1 MIKREIIQSV
11 VTLGQKLGHVFVATA
26 DSKGLPHVAAAGRIS
41 LGADGLLAVAAWFCP
56 GTVVNL
62 EHNTKITLVVWDAVA
77 DTGYQLLGNVEK
89 IEETAMMDGYI
100 PEMESTGPSPQVE
113 RQLLVKVNKVMAFSH
128 APHSDLE
135 EE

>member
-1 MIKREIIQSV
+1 MIKREIIQSA
-11 VTLGQKLGHVFVATA
+11 VTLVQKLGHVFVATA
-26 DSKGLPHVAAAGRIS
+26 DSKGLPHVAAAGRIN

-135 EE
+135 EG

>member
-1 MIKREIIQSV
+1 MIKRKIIQSV

-26 DSKGLPHVAAAGRIS
+26 DLKGLPHVAAAGRIS

-135 EE
+135 EG

>member
-1 MIKREIIQSV
+1 MIKPDIIQSAV
-11 VTLGQKLGHVFVATA
+11 ILSQKLGHVFVATA
-26 DSKGLPHVAAAGRIS
+26 DSKGLPQVAAAGRLS
-41 LGADGLLAVAAWFCP
+41 LGTDGLLTVAAWFCP

-62 EHNTKITLVVWDAVA
+62 EHNTKISLVVWDAAA

-89 IEETAMMDGYI
+89 VEETAMLDGYI

-113 RQLLVKVNKVMAFSH
+113 RQVFVKVDKVIGFSH

-135 EE
+135 E

>member
-1 MIKREIIQSV
+1 MIKREIIQSA

>member
-135 EE
+135 EG

>member
-77 DTGYQLLGNVEK
+77 DIGYQLLGNVEK

-135 EE
+135 EG